1 MKKLVLAVAFS
12 LTASAVLAGGV
23 AEPAMTTEE
32 VVANASS
39 SQGYVV
45 PLLLLLALAVAVSNR
60 SGGAPV
66 QLP

>member
-1 MKKLVLAVAFS
+1 MKKLVLALTFS

-23 AEPAMTTEE
+23 AEPAMSTEE

-45 PLLLLLALAVAVSNR
+45 PLLLLLALVIAASNR
-60 SGGAPV
+60 AAPV
-66 QLP
+66 NPILP